1 MKPSL
6 LQYKINIEYALL
18 QGFYWALYSILL
30 SFSSVYLLHK
40 GYTNSQIGI
49 ILAVGFLAS
58 VLLQQYIAAWADRT
72 RRLTLPVITAIC
84 VLCLTL
90 CCIGLLF
97 CQSSSVYHTLIFI
110 TACILEMLIQP
121 LVNSLNFY
129 LQQIPVKMN
138 FGVARSIG
146 SLFYSGTCLLLG
158 IMIER
163 KNPDILPA
171 YGIFVCICVILLLLM
186 MNYDSCKNTQYSPK
200 DTSPVEESVGI
211 REFFIQYRM
220 FFVFLIGGL
229 GLYFGHTLINNYFYQ
244 IIINIHGSSQD
255 LGNIQA
261 FSALLELPAM
271 IFFSMLHS
279 KFGCRKLLQ
288 ASAFFFVIKI
298 ILTLFATN
306 IPMLYVSMLFQS
318 LSFAIFIPA
327 SVHLVNEVMF
337 PKDAVKG
344 QAFVTGMITIANL
357 LSSLL
362 GGMLLDHSNVFFM
375 LLVGT
380 ITTVLGAGI
389 AIVSLRQSN
398 TIRKKQQID

>member
-1 MKPSL
+1 MKPNM

-40 GYTNSQIGI
+40 GYTNSQIGV

-72 RRLTLPVITAIC
+72 RRLTLPVITVVC

-97 CQSSSVYHTLIFI
+97 CQSSSVYLTLIFI

-129 LQQIPVKMN
+129 LQRIPIKMN

-163 KNPDILPA
+163 KNPDILPT
-171 YGIFVCICVILLLLM
+171 YGIFVCICVILLLFM

-200 DTSPVEESVGI
+200 DASPVDESVGI

-298 ILTLFATN
+298 TLTLFATN
-306 IPMLYVSMLFQS
+306 IPMLYASTLFQS

-327 SVHLVNEVMF
+327 SVHLVNEVML

-398 TIRKKQQID
+398 TIRKNSK